1 MAKSKNKYFKE
12 PITSKSLRMSSKAS
26 DRTFTFSN
34 VFPLIAAFSS
44 SMVVLILGNFNRPF
58 YFFYPLLSSL
68 DTSEIHSE
76 NDAFGS
82 TSGGV
87 LLKKV

>member
-1 MAKSKNKYFKE
+1 MLLWRVISNSTFV
-12 PITSKSLRMSSKAS
+12 IRSLSPFFFVI
-26 DRTFTFSN
+26 FTAHS
-34 VFPLIAAFSS
+34 
-44 SMVVLILGNFNRPF
+44 
-58 YFFYPLLSSL
+58 FFFDPLLDSL